1 MKAVLIYSWSK
12 DPEAASVRSDGSVDF
27 HNAKLAPGEDDP
39 AALEVAKTISGEL
52 AAELVG
58 LTIGDSDASWAL
70 ARGVSHTTRVDAI
83 PDYLDDAATAAV
95 FASALRRLGEVG
107 LVVIGDPDHRAGV
120 AVTLA
125 GLLGWPSIVGVH
137 AASVR
142 GGRVWAARPTDGRE
156 ETVILSPPLVIGV
169 VATGT
174 DTRVPGMKEILGA
187 RKRPLDTVAGAELGL
202 PLDEHVVL
210 RGTRLPEVS
219 GARMLGGSPQQ
230 AAASLV
236 AALRSEGVL

>member
-1 MKAVLIYSWSK
+1 MKAVLIYAWSR

-27 HNAKLAPGEDDP
+27 HSAKMAPGEDDP
-39 AALEVAKTISGEL
+39 AALDVATVISDALG
-52 AAELVG
+52 AELVG

-70 ARGVSHTTRVDAI
+70 ARGVTQTTSVDAI

-95 FASALRRLGEVG
+95 FAAAVRRLGEVE
-107 LVVIGDPDHRAGV
+107 LVVLGDPDHRAGV

-125 GLLGWPSIVGVH
+125 GLLGWPSVVGVH

-142 GGRVWAARPTDGRE
+142 DGRVCAVRRTGDRE
-156 ETVILSPPLVIGV
+156 ETLTLRPPLVIGV

-174 DTRVPGMKEILGA
+174 DARVPGMKEILAA
-187 RKRPLDTVAGAELGL
+187 RKRPRETVAGAELGL
-202 PLDEHVVL
+202 PLDERVEL

-219 GARMLGGSPQQ
+219 GARMLGGSPQE
-230 AAASLV
+230 AAASLL